1 MSIAESSIRNKTVS
15 WMVIL
20 LLVIG
25 GYLSFQGLGRL
36 EDPNFTI
43 KQAVIVIQY
52 PGASA
57 QEVEEEVTLPIEN
70 AVQQLPYLDKVTSTT
85 MNGLSQIMVE
95 MKSTYRKDDLAQ
107 IWDEMRR
114 KIRDMEGSLPSG
126 VMTPVINDDFGDVYG
141 YYLAVTGDGYEYNDL
156 ENYVDYLRRE
166 LVLVDGVG
174 KVTVGGTRSRQLVME
189 VDRAKMNSLGLSV
202 TDLQGLLSTQS
213 LVTNA
218 GSIRVG
224 SEYIRIKPT
233 GTVSSI
239 DDIRNLTVGRNGDQL
254 VYLSDVANLK
264 LDYVDPPSHIYHF
277 NGKPALT
284 LGISF
289 STGVNVVNVGQA
301 VRDRMEELEYMR
313 PVGIDIGTIYD
324 QPQQVEASVESFVI
338 GLAESIGIVI
348 VVLLIAMGLRPGIL
362 MSFVLLLTIAG
373 TFIVM
378 KVAGIELHRIS
389 LGALIIALGM
399 LVDNAIVITEGVMIG
414 LHNGLTRIEAAKRI
428 VKNTSWP
435 LLGATV
441 IAITAFAPIGLSPDA
456 SGEFTGS
463 LFWVLLISLFLSWIL
478 AITITPFLC
487 YLMFKEEAG
496 KAEPGEQSDPY
507 KGIFYRL
514 FRGLVRFCLR
524 FRWLTVLL
532 IMLTFAA
539 SVVGFGQ
546 VRQAFFPDSPLPMFI
561 VDYWLPE
568 GTDIRAT
575 ETDAGKLEKYV
586 TSMDS
591 VESVTTTIGRGA
603 ERFML
608 TYNVEFNAPSYAQLI
623 VRVKT
628 FDDIEPTINQL
639 RNYTTEHNP
648 QAFVKFGRMAIGP
661 STKAK
666 IEARFIGPDP
676 QVLRELGEKGLE
688 IMRAQPNAI
697 NVQQDWRERSKVIRP
712 VFNDEEA
719 RRLGISKSD
728 LDNAIALNVS
738 GLSIGLYRQ
747 GSTLLP
753 IVLRPPESERG
764 TVEQLKNIQVY
775 SQARQ
780 AYVSIE
786 QVIDRIDVVWEDP
799 LIKRRDRKRTLS
811 VLADP
816 DTDKGSNP
824 VALLAQVRPAFE
836 AIPLE
841 PGYSLEWGGEFEAQ
855 AKANK
860 SVFAFVPLGAL
871 LMVVITVFMFNS
883 LRQTLVIWITVPLA
897 IIGVSAGLLVM
908 NTPFSFTAMLAV
920 LSLSGMVIKNGIV
933 LVEEIKLLNEEES
946 MPWIEAIEQAA
957 VSRMRPVTM
966 AMITTVLGM
975 IPLLPDVFFRPMA
988 VSIMFGLS
996 FATILTLIMVPVLF
1010 ALFYRVKYRSPAR
1023 IAKDEAKAAAKL
1035 AKKQAKIDAKIAKQR
1050 KAAES

>member
-1 MSIAESSIRNKTVS
+1 MSIAESAIRQKTVS
-15 WMVIL
+15 WMVIVL
-20 LLVIG
+20 LIIG
-25 GYLSFQGLGRL
+25 GYISFQGLGRL

-43 KQAVIVIQY
+43 KQAVIVTQY

-70 AVQQLPYLDKVTSTT
+70 ALQQLPYLDNVTSTT
-85 MNGLSQIMVE
+85 MGGLSQIMVE
-95 MKSTYRKDDLAQ
+95 MKSIYRKDDLAQ

-114 KIRDMEGSLPSG
+114 KIRDMESQLPPG
-126 VMTPVINDDFGDVYG
+126 VSSPIINDDFGDVYG
-141 YYLAVTGDGYEYNDL
+141 YFLAVTGEGYSYNDL

-174 KVTVGGTRSRQLVME
+174 KVHVGGTRARQLIIE
-189 VDRAKMNSLGLSV
+189 INRSQMNALGLSA
-202 TDLQGLLSTQS
+202 TGLQSLLSTQS

-218 GSIRVG
+218 GNIRVG
-224 SEYIRIKPT
+224 TEYIRIQPT
-233 GTVSSI
+233 GTVSNI
-239 DDIRNLTVGRNGDQL
+239 NDIRNLVVGRNGNQL
-254 VYLSDVANLK
+254 VYLTDIAELK
-264 LDYVDPPSHIYHF
+264 LDYRDPASHIYHY
-277 NGKPALT
+277 NGQNALT

-289 STGVNVVNVGQA
+289 ATGVNVVEVGKA
-301 VRDRMEELEYMR
+301 VRDRMEALEYMR
-313 PVGIDIGTIYD
+313 PIGIEVGVIYD
-324 QPQQVEASVESFVI
+324 QPSQVESSVDDFVV
-338 GLAESIGIVI
+338 GLGQSIGIVI
-348 VVLLIAMGLRPGIL
+348 IVLLLAMGVRPGIL

-378 KVAGIELHRIS
+378 NIAGIELHRIS

-414 LHNGLTRIEAAKRI
+414 LHHGLTRIEAANRI

-487 YLMFKEEAG
+487 YLMFKEEVG
-496 KAEPGEQSDPY
+496 TKEGEAEPDPY
-507 KGIFYRL
+507 KGVFYRL
-514 FRGLVRFCLR
+514 YRSLVRFCLR
-524 FRWLTVLL
+524 FRWFTVFL
-532 IMLTFAA
+532 IMAMFAG
-539 SVVGFGQ
+539 SLVGFGH

-568 GTDIRAT
+568 GSDIRAT
-575 ETDAGKLEKYV
+575 EADASKLEQYV
-586 TSMDS
+586 KSLKT
-591 VESVTTTIGRGA
+591 VEHVTTTIGRGA
-603 ERFML
+603 DRFML
-608 TYNVEFNAPSYAQLI
+608 TYAVEFNAPSYAQLI
-623 VRVKT
+623 VRTKH
-628 FDDIEPTINQL
+628 FDDIEPLIKQL
-639 RNYTTEHNP
+639 KQHTHDEYP

-661 STKAK
+661 ATKAK

-676 QVLRELGEKGLE
+676 KVLRELGQQGLE
-688 IMRAQPNAI
+688 ILRNEPDAI
-697 NVQQDWRERSKVIRP
+697 NVKQDWRERSKVIRP
-712 VFNDEEA
+712 IFNDEEA

-738 GLSIGLYRQ
+738 GLNIGLYRE
-747 GSTLLP
+747 GSTVLP
-753 IVLRPPESERG
+753 IVLRPPEAERG
-764 TVEQLKNIQVY
+764 TVEQLQNIQVF
-775 SQARQ
+775 SPAKQ

-786 QVIDRIDVVWEDP
+786 QITDRIDVVWEDP

-816 DTDKGSNP
+816 NTDDGSNP
-824 VALLAQVRPAFE
+824 AALLAKIRPAFE
-836 AIPLE
+836 SIPLE
-841 PGYSLEWGGEFEAQ
+841 PGYSLQWGGEYEAQ

-860 SVFAFVPLGAL
+860 AVFAYVPLGAL

-883 LRQTLVIWITVPLA
+883 IRQTLVIWITVPLA
-897 IIGVSAGLLVM
+897 IIGVSTGLLVM

-920 LSLSGMVIKNGIV
+920 LSLSGMLIKNGIV
-933 LVEEIKLLNEEES
+933 LVEEIKLLNEEQS
-946 MPWIEAIEQAA
+946 MPWIQAIEQAA

-988 VSIMFGLS
+988 VSIMFGLG
-996 FATILTLIMVPVLF
+996 FATVLTLIMVPVLF
-1010 ALFYRVKYRSPAR
+1010 ALFYRVSHPN
-1023 IAKDEAKAAAKL
+1023 KASK
-1035 AKKQAKIDAKIAKQR
+1035 
-1050 KAAES
+1050 

>member
-1 MSIAESSIRNKTVS
+1 MSIAERAIRQKTIS
-15 WMVIL
+15 WMVIIL
-20 LLVIG
+20 LIIG

-43 KQAVIVIQY
+43 KQAVIVTQY

-70 AVQQLPYLDKVTSTT
+70 AIQQLPYLDNVTSTT
-85 MNGLSQIMVE
+85 MSGLSQIMVE

-114 KIRDMEGSLPSG
+114 KIRDMQGKLPPG
-126 VMTPVINDDFGDVYG
+126 VSAPIINDDFGDVYG
-141 YYLAVTGDGYEYNDL
+141 YFLAVTGEGYAYNDL

-174 KVTVGGTRSRQLVME
+174 KISVGGTRSRQLIVE
-189 VDRAKMNSLGLSV
+189 INRARMNALGLSV
-202 TDLQGLLSTQS
+202 SSLQGLLSTQN

-224 SEYIRIKPT
+224 TEYIRIEPT

-239 DDIRNLTVGRNGDQL
+239 EDLRNLTVGRNGNQL
-254 VYLSDVANLK
+254 VYLSDIAELK
-264 LDYVDPPSHIYHF
+264 IDYRSPASHIYHY
-277 NGKPALT
+277 NGQQALT

-289 STGVNVVNVGQA
+289 ASGVNVVNVGKA
-301 VRDRMEELEYMR
+301 VRERMQALEPMR
-313 PVGIDIGTIYD
+313 PIGIEVGVIYD
-324 QPQQVEASVESFVI
+324 QPSQVEASVDEFVI

-362 MSFVLLLTIAG
+362 MSFVLLLTISG

-378 KVAGIELHRIS
+378 NIAGIELHRIS

-414 LHNGLTRIEAAKRI
+414 LHQGLSRIESAKRI

-435 LLGATV
+435 LLGATI

-463 LFWVLLISLFLSWIL
+463 LFWVLFISLFLSWIL

-496 KAEPGEQSDPY
+496 SANPDEVIDPY
-507 KGIFYRL
+507 KGIFYQL
-514 FRGLVRFCLR
+514 YRGLVRFCLR
-524 FRWLTVLL
+524 FRWFTVIL
-532 IMLTFAA
+532 ILSLFAG
-539 SVVGFGQ
+539 SIVGFGQ

-568 GTDIRAT
+568 GSDIRAT
-575 ETDAGKLEKYV
+575 ETDASSLEQHIKNLER
-586 TSMDS
+586 
-591 VESVTTTIGRGA
+591 VEHVTTTIGRGA
-603 ERFML
+603 DRFML
-608 TYNVEFNAPSYAQLI
+608 TYAVEFNAPSYAQLI
-623 VRVKT
+623 VRTKT
-628 FDDIEPTINQL
+628 FEDIKPLIQQL
-639 RNYTTEHNP
+639 RQHTQEHYP

-676 QVLRELGEKGLE
+676 KVLRDLGEQGLA
-688 IMRAQPNAI
+688 IMRNAPHAI
-697 NVQQDWRERSKVIRP
+697 NIKQDWRERSKVIRP
-712 VFNDEEA
+712 VFNNEEA

-728 LDNAIALNVS
+728 LDQAIALNVS
-738 GLSIGLYRQ
+738 GLNIGLYRE

-753 IVLRPPESERG
+753 IMLRPPEAERG
-764 TVEQLKNIQVY
+764 SVEQLQNIQVF
-775 SQARQ
+775 SPAKQ
-780 AYVSIE
+780 AYVSIQ
-786 QVIDRIDVVWEDP
+786 QVIQRVDIVWEDP

-816 DTDKGSNP
+816 DTQSNP
-824 VALLAQVRPAFE
+824 VALLKQIRPAFE
-836 AIPLE
+836 AIPL
-841 PGYSLEWGGEFEAQ
+841 PAGYSLQWGGEHEAQ

-860 SVFAFVPLGAL
+860 AVFAYVPIGAL
-871 LMVVITVFMFNS
+871 LMMVITVFMFNS
-883 LRQTLVIWITVPLA
+883 IRQTLVVWITVPLA

-920 LSLSGMVIKNGIV
+920 LSLSGMLIKNGIV
-933 LVEEIKLLNEEES
+933 LVEEIKLLNEERAL
-946 MPWIEAIEQAA
+946 PWIEAIEQAA

-1023 IAKDEAKAAAKL
+1023 IAKDEAKAAAKAAKKL
-1035 AKKQAKIDAKIAKQR
+1035 AKEQPKIEEKPNNSEI
-1050 KAAES
+1050 SS

>member
-1 MSIAESSIRNKTVS
+1 MNVAESAIRQKTVS
-15 WMVIL
+15 WMVVVL
-20 LLVIG
+20 LIIG
-25 GYLSFQGLGRL
+25 GYISFQGLGRL

-43 KQAVIVIQY
+43 KQAVVVTQY

-70 AVQQLPYLDKVTSTT
+70 ALQQLPYLDNVTSTT
-85 MNGLSQIMVE
+85 MGGLSQIMVE

-114 KIRDMEGSLPSG
+114 KIRDLEGNLPPG
-126 VMTPVINDDFGDVYG
+126 VVSPIINDDFGDVYG
-141 YYLAVTGDGYEYNDL
+141 YFMAVTGEGYAYNDL

-174 KVTVGGTRSRQLVME
+174 KVSVGGTRSRQLTIE
-189 VDRAKMNSLGLSV
+189 INRAQMNALGLSA
-202 TDLQGLLSTQS
+202 TSLQSLLSTQS

-218 GSIRVG
+218 GNIRVG
-224 SEYIRIKPT
+224 TEYIRIKPT
-233 GTVSSI
+233 GTVSNI
-239 DDIRNLTVGRNGDQL
+239 NDIRNLVVGRNGNQL
-254 VYLSDVANLK
+254 VYLTDIAELK
-264 LDYVDPPSHIYHF
+264 LDYREPASHIYHF
-277 NGKPALT
+277 NGQNALT

-289 STGVNVVNVGQA
+289 SSGVNVVEVGKA
-301 VRDRMEELEYMR
+301 VRDRMDELEYMR
-313 PVGIDIGTIYD
+313 PVGIEVGVIYD
-324 QPQQVEASVESFVI
+324 QPSRVEASVADFVV
-338 GLAESIGIVI
+338 GLAQSIGIVI
-348 VVLLIAMGLRPGIL
+348 VVLLIAMGVRPGIL

-378 KVAGIELHRIS
+378 NIAGIELHRIS

-399 LVDNAIVITEGVMIG
+399 LVDNAIVITEGIMIG
-414 LHNGLTRIEAAKRI
+414 LHNGLTRIQAANRI
-428 VKNTSWP
+428 VKNTTWP
-435 LLGATV
+435 LLGATI

-456 SGEFTGS
+456 SGEYTGS

-487 YLMFKEEAG
+487 YLMFKEEIG
-496 KAEPGEQSDPY
+496 SKQDEEDVDPY

-514 FRGLVRFCLR
+514 YRGLVRFCLR
-524 FRWLTVLL
+524 FRWLTVVL
-532 IMLTFAA
+532 IMAMFVG
-539 SVVGFGQ
+539 SVIGFGQ

-575 ETDAGKLEKYV
+575 EADASKLENYIKEI
-586 TSMDS
+586 DS
-591 VESVTTTIGRGA
+591 VENVTTTIGRGA
-603 ERFML
+603 DRFML
-608 TYNVEFNAPSYAQLI
+608 TYAVEFNAPSYAQLI
-623 VRVKT
+623 ISTKT
-628 FDDIEPTINQL
+628 FDDIAPLIKRL
-639 RNYTTEHNP
+639 RQYTQDEYP

-661 STKAK
+661 ATKAK

-676 QVLRELGEKGLE
+676 KVLRDLGEQGLAILRNE
-688 IMRAQPNAI
+688 PDAI

-728 LDNAIALNVS
+728 LDNAIALNVN
-738 GLSIGLYRQ
+738 GLSIGLYRE
-747 GSTLLP
+747 GSTVLP
-753 IVLRPPESERG
+753 IVIRSPESERG
-764 TVEQLKNIQVY
+764 TVEQLQNIQVF
-775 SQARQ
+775 SPAKQ

-786 QVIDRIDVVWEDP
+786 QITDRIDVVWEDP

-816 DTDKGSNP
+816 DTDRGSNP
-824 VALLAQVRPAFE
+824 TELLGKIRPAFE

-841 PGYSLEWGGEFEAQ
+841 PGYSLQWGGEFEAQ
-855 AKANK
+855 QKANK
-860 SVFAFVPLGAL
+860 AVFAYVPLGAL

-883 LRQTLVIWITVPLA
+883 IRQTLVIWITVPLA
-897 IIGVSAGLLVM
+897 IIGVSTGLLVM

-920 LSLSGMVIKNGIV
+920 LSLSGMLIKNGIV
-933 LVEEIKLLNEEES
+933 LVEEIKLLNDEED
-946 MPWIEAIEQAA
+946 MPWIQAIEQAA

-988 VSIMFGLS
+988 VSIMFGLG
-996 FATILTLIMVPVLF
+996 FATVLTLIMVPVLF

-1023 IAKDEAKAAAKL
+1023 IAKDEAKAEKKRIKAEAKMAKKL
-1035 AKKQAKIDAKIAKQR
+1035 AKQ
-1050 KAAES
+1050 S

>member
-1 MSIAESSIRNKTVS
+1 MNIAESAIRQKTVS
-15 WMVIL
+15 WMVIVL
-20 LLVIG
+20 LIIG
-25 GYLSFQGLGRL
+25 GYISFQGLGRL

-43 KQAVIVIQY
+43 KQAIIITQY

-57 QEVEEEVTLPIEN
+57 QEVEEEVTLPLEN
-70 AVQQLPYLDKVTSTT
+70 ALQQLSYLDKVTSTT
-85 MNGLSQIMVE
+85 MGGLSQILVE
-95 MKSTYRKDDLAQ
+95 MKSIYRKDDLAQ

-114 KIRDMEGSLPSG
+114 KIRDMEASLPPG
-126 VMTPVINDDFGDVYG
+126 VTSPIINDDFGDVYG
-141 YYLAVTGDGYEYNDL
+141 YFLAVTGDGYSYNDL

-166 LVLVDGVG
+166 LILVDGVG
-174 KVTVGGTRSRQLVME
+174 KVSVGGTRSRQLVIE
-189 VDRAKMNSLGLSV
+189 INRSQMNSLGLSV
-202 TDLQGLLSTQS
+202 SNLQSLLSTQN

-218 GSIRVG
+218 GNLRVG
-224 SEYIRIKPT
+224 TEYIRIQPT

-239 DDIRNLTVGRNGDQL
+239 DDLRNLTVGRNGNQL
-254 VYLSDVANLK
+254 VHLTDIAELK
-264 LDYVDPPSHIYHF
+264 IDYKNPASHIYHY
-277 NGKPALT
+277 NGKQALT

-289 STGVNVVNVGQA
+289 ATGVNVVEVGKA
-301 VRDRMEELEYMR
+301 VRDRMDELEYMR
-313 PVGIDIGTIYD
+313 PIGIEVGAIYD
-324 QPQQVEASVESFVI
+324 QPSQVEESVSNFVI

-348 VVLLIAMGLRPGIL
+348 IVLLVAMGVRPGIL
-362 MSFVLLLTIAG
+362 MSFVLLLTISG
-373 TFIVM
+373 TFIIM
-378 KVAGIELHRIS
+378 SIAGIELHRIS

-414 LHNGLTRIEAAKRI
+414 LHHGLTRIEAANRI

-441 IAITAFAPIGLSPDA
+441 IAITAFAPIGLSPDS

-496 KAEPGEQSDPY
+496 SKEGEEEVDPY
-507 KGIFYRL
+507 KGVFYRMY
-514 FRGLVRFCLR
+514 RGVVRFCLR
-524 FRWLTVLL
+524 FRWLTVLV
-532 IMLTFAA
+532 IMAMFAG

-575 ETDAGKLEKYV
+575 EEDASKLEKHV
-586 TSMDS
+586 KSLEA
-591 VESVTTTIGRGA
+591 VEHVTTTIGRGA
-603 ERFML
+603 DRFML
-608 TYNVEFNAPSYAQLI
+608 TYAVEFNAPSYAQLI
-623 VRVKT
+623 VRAKT
-628 FDDIEPTINQL
+628 FDDIVPLIKQL
-639 RNYTTEHNP
+639 REHTQEEYP

-676 QVLRELGEKGLE
+676 TILRELGEKGLAILRDE
-688 IMRAQPNAI
+688 PDAI
-697 NVQQDWRERSKVIRP
+697 NVKQDWRERSKVIRP

-728 LDNAIALNVS
+728 LDSAIALNVS
-738 GLSIGLYRQ
+738 GLNIGLYRE
-747 GSTLLP
+747 GSTILP

-764 TVEQLKNIQVY
+764 SVEQLQNIQVF
-775 SQARQ
+775 SPAKQ

-786 QVIDRIDVVWEDP
+786 QVTDRIDIVWEDP

-816 DTDKGSNP
+816 NTDNGSNP
-824 VALLAQVRPAFE
+824 ISLLGKIRPAFE

-841 PGYSLEWGGEFEAQ
+841 PGYSLQWGGEFEAQ

-860 SVFAFVPLGAL
+860 SVFAYVPLGAL

-883 LRQTLVIWITVPLA
+883 IRQTLVIWITVPLA
-897 IIGVSAGLLVM
+897 IIGVSAGLLIM

-920 LSLSGMVIKNGIV
+920 LSLSGMLIKNGIV
-933 LVEEIKLLNEEES
+933 LVEEIKLLNDEQE
-946 MPWIEAIEQAA
+946 MPWIQAIEQAA

-988 VSIMFGLS
+988 VSIMFGLG

-1023 IAKDEAKAAAKL
+1023 IAKDEAKAEKKAAKKLARL
-1035 AKKQAKIDAKIAKQR
+1035 AKLQAKA
-1050 KAAES
+1050 

>member
-1 MSIAESSIRNKTVS
+1 MSIAESAIRQKTVS
-15 WMVIL
+15 WMVIVL
-20 LLVIG
+20 LIIG
-25 GYLSFQGLGRL
+25 GYISFQGLGRL

-43 KQAVIVIQY
+43 KQAVIVTQY

-70 AVQQLPYLDKVTSTT
+70 ALQQLPYLDNVTSTT
-85 MNGLSQIMVE
+85 MGGLSQIMVE
-95 MKSTYRKDDLAQ
+95 MKSIYRKDDLAQ

-114 KIRDMEGSLPSG
+114 KIRDMESNFPSG
-126 VMTPVINDDFGDVYG
+126 VSTPIINDDFGDVYG
-141 YYLAVTGDGYEYNDL
+141 YFLAITGEGYEYKDL

-166 LVLVDGVG
+166 LILVDGVG
-174 KVTVGGTRSRQLVME
+174 KVNVGGTRSRQLTIE
-189 VDRAKMNSLGLSV
+189 INRSQMNALGLSV
-202 TDLQGLLSTQS
+202 TSLQQLLSTQS

-224 SEYIRIKPT
+224 TEYIRIQPT
-233 GTVSSI
+233 GTVSSL
-239 DDIRNLTVGRNGDQL
+239 DDLRNLTVGRNGTQL
-254 VYLSDVANLK
+254 IYLADIAELK
-264 LDYVDPPSHIYHF
+264 LGYRDPATHIYHY
-277 NGKPALT
+277 NGKQALT

-289 STGVNVVNVGQA
+289 ASGVNVVEVGKA

-313 PVGIDIGTIYD
+313 PIGIEVGTIYD
-324 QPQQVEASVESFVI
+324 QPSQVETSVDDFVI
-338 GLAESIGIVI
+338 GLAQSIGIVI
-348 VVLLIAMGLRPGIL
+348 IVLLIAMGIRPGIL

-373 TFIVM
+373 TFIIM
-378 KVAGIELHRIS
+378 NIAGIELHRIS

-414 LHNGLTRIEAAKRI
+414 LHHGLTRIEAAKRI
-428 VKNTSWP
+428 VQNTSWP

-463 LFWVLLISLFLSWIL
+463 LFWVLFISLFLSWIL

-487 YLMFKEEAG
+487 YLMFKEGVSKTKDE
-496 KAEPGEQSDPY
+496 EIDPY
-507 KGIFYRL
+507 KGIFYR
-514 FRGLVRFCLR
+514 FYRGLVRFCLR
-524 FRWLTVLL
+524 FRWLTVTL
-532 IMLTFAA
+532 IMATFIA
-539 SVVGFGQ
+539 SVIGFGQ

-575 ETDAGKLEKYV
+575 EADAGKLENYV
-586 TSMDS
+586 KSLDS
-591 VESVTTTIGRGA
+591 VEHVTTTIGRGA
-603 ERFML
+603 DRFML
-608 TYNVEFNAPSYAQLI
+608 TYAVEFNAPSYAQLI
-623 VRVKT
+623 IRTKT
-628 FDDIEPTINQL
+628 FDDIKPLIKQL
-639 RNYTTEHNP
+639 RQYTQNEYP

-661 STKAK
+661 ATKAK

-676 QVLRELGEKGLE
+676 KVLRDLGEQGLAILRNE
-688 IMRAQPNAI
+688 PDAI

-738 GLSIGLYRQ
+738 GLSIGLYRD

-753 IVLRPPESERG
+753 IVLRPPEAERG
-764 TVEQLKNIQVY
+764 TVEQLQNIQIF
-775 SQARQ
+775 SPAKQ

-786 QVIDRIDVVWEDP
+786 QVTDRIDVVWEDP

-816 DTDKGSNP
+816 DTDRGSNP
-824 VALLAQVRPAFE
+824 ISLLGKIRPAFE
-836 AIPLE
+836 AIPLQ
-841 PGYSLEWGGEFEAQ
+841 PGYSLQWGGEFEAQ

-860 SVFAFVPLGAL
+860 AVFAYVPLGAL

-883 LRQTLVIWITVPLA
+883 IRQTLVIWITVPLA
-897 IIGVSAGLLVM
+897 LIGVSAGLLIM

-920 LSLSGMVIKNGIV
+920 LSLSGMLIKNGIV
-933 LVEEIKLLNEEES
+933 LVEEIKLLNEEQE
-946 MPWIEAIEQAA
+946 MPWIMAIEQAA

-988 VSIMFGLS
+988 VSIMFGLG
-996 FATILTLIMVPVLF
+996 FATVLTLIMVPVLF
-1010 ALFYRVKYRSPAR
+1010 ALFYRVKYRSPAQ
-1023 IAKDEAKAAAKL
+1023 IAKGEAKMAKNH
-1035 AKKQAKIDAKIAKQR
+1035 
-1050 KAAES
+1050 